1 MLIRRE
7 AALHLVRS
15 SHAACESHP
24 SPFPLGDIPR
34 TPHIFFA
41 PFLLK
46 LKIIWGLVVQASK
59 SVVCFAES
67 NGYLRDFNLWF
78 LRLFLVLSISDMSL
92 TAWVGYE
99 NKFCI
104 QLLFLLSQQD
114 GTAILMSVTIVDSEL
129 VAALVHL
136 AIVGYLGLSS
146 THARNQS

>member
-1 MLIRRE
+1 M
-7 AALHLVRS
+7 
-15 SHAACESHP
+15 
-24 SPFPLGDIPR
+24 
-34 TPHIFFA
+34 
-41 PFLLK
+41 
-46 LKIIWGLVVQASK
+46 GLVVLKLQSLLCALLSRMD
-59 SVVCFAES
+59 A
-67 NGYLRDFNLWF
+67 YLRDFNLWF

-129 VAALVHL
+129 VPALVHL